1 MQKIDKIKVQLTA
14 IADLIKPSS
23 FDADGADNSA
33 VEDDLGEDE
42 LEILKG
48 AGIISRSQSKGK
60 GNKPTHIIFVDDE
73 EEGTH
78 RTHDFH
84 LWVTLLTL

>member
-1 MQKIDKIKVQLTA
+1 
-14 IADLIKPSS
+14 
-23 FDADGADNSA
+23 

-48 AGIISRSQSKGK
+48 AGIISRSQSKGR